1 MMMSNIVEVDARGR
15 ITLPRKLRG
24 KLSIGEKTQLLLI
37 KTKDGGLL
45 LIKFEIDQIARRLAE
60 ELKGVDVEG
69 IAKSIGEDLNKE
81 ISKEHPEFRKV
92 ATKYSKSSLESNS
105 SSR

>member
-1 MMMSNIVEVDARGR
+1 MSNIVEVDARGR

-37 KTKDGGLL
+37 KTKDGGL

-105 SSR
+105 LSR